1 MPVSPWNAKRAR
13 TEAADRVRAVS
24 TGVKMTRAAGFSL
37 TLAAVAGL
45 GWAGCNR
52 NGSAVDT
59 VSNADAGS
67 PNPDERIERYEID
80 LFAFGRQLGT
90 IAPCGCTTEPLGGLQ
105 YVFGYI
111 EAQSRAGSRLILEPG
126 SFLFP
131 DPDGPEAPTD
141 EAAWAQARQRA
152 ELLAK
157 QFGAIDGLV
166 AGLGPTDYASP
177 ASGAALTDLPLP
189 RALANVEDAARP
201 PGVTSYREVPL
212 GRGLTAAVTQIVD
225 PQLAEAARARSWG
238 TNFPAVTEPIAALEQ
253 LWPELERASLQVVMV
268 NGPRSLAETVAREL
282 EGVDVVV
289 IGGVFTNADQSRLG
303 GAPVQ
308 IGNAWVLEPGD
319 RAQTISHLSLSL
331 HPNQVAG
338 DGGEAPAPLSAP
350 WTLIPSKAQRQAELA
365 RLDEKLAKFAN
376 DPTADQGFIARL
388 QAQRDEIA
396 AMIEREGIPDDV
408 QVAVI
413 AEQIKVT
420 CHLPADPTA
429 KSALEAYDGVVAE
442 VNRKRFAGV
451 HAPAPAPGQP
461 SYVGVEACVDC
472 HEEAV
477 AHWKTTVHP
486 RAYETLV
493 ASNKQFDLSCVNCH
507 VTGFRQPGGSEV
519 VENQR
524 LQAVQ
529 CEQCHGPASL
539 HVEDPSTTNIRL
551 EAQISVC
558 LTCHTPEHSDTFDY
572 QAYLRDVLGEGHG
585 AQARAKLPPGPTGR
599 ELRAAGLARAGGG
612 CKK

>member
-1 MPVSPWNAKRAR
+1 MSDRMPLTVATR
-13 TEAADRVRAVS
+13 T
-24 TGVKMTRAAGFSL
+24 AGLAL
-37 TLAAVAGL
+37 TLAAITGL

-59 VSNADAGS
+59 VSNAEAGS

-105 YVFGYI
+105 YAFGYI
-111 EAQSRAGSRLILEPG
+111 EAQSLAGSRLILEPG

-141 EAAWAQARQRA
+141 EAAWAQAKQRA

-157 QFGAIDGLV
+157 RFGAIDGLV
-166 AGLGPTDYASP
+166 SGLGPTDYASP
-177 ASGAALTDLPLP
+177 SSKAAVTELPLP
-189 RALANVEDAARP
+189 RAIANVEDAARP
-201 PGVTSYREVPL
+201 PGVTSHREVSL
-212 GRGLTAAVTQIVD
+212 GHGLTAAVTQIVD
-225 PQLAEAARARSWG
+225 PQLVEAARARGWG
-238 TNFPAVTEPIAALEQ
+238 ADFPAVTEPIAALEQ
-253 LWPELERASLQVVMV
+253 LWPKLESASLQIVMV

-308 IGNAWVLEPGD
+308 IGKVWVLEPGD
-319 RAQTISHLSLSL
+319 RAQTISHLTLSL
-331 HPNQVAG
+331 HPNQVSG
-338 DGGEAPAPLSAP
+338 TPGEPNEAQGSLSSP

-388 QAQRDEIA
+388 EAQREELA
-396 AMIEREGIPDDV
+396 AMVEQAGIPDDV
-408 QVAVI
+408 QVAVL

-420 CHLPADPTA
+420 CHLPADATA
-429 KSALEAYDGVVAE
+429 KAALDGYDGVVAE
-442 VNRKRFAGV
+442 VNRKRFTGV

-461 SYVGVEACVDC
+461 GYVGIEACVDC
-472 HEEAV
+472 HQEAV
-477 AHWKTTVHP
+477 AQWKTTVHQ
-486 RAYETLV
+486 RAYDTLE
-493 ASNKQFDLSCVNCH
+493 ATNKQFDLSCVSCH

-524 LQAVQ
+524 LQDVQ
-529 CEQCHGPASL
+529 CEQCHGPGSL

-551 EAQISVC
+551 QAPITAC

-572 QAYLRDVLGEGHG
+572 QAYLLDVLGEGHG
-585 AQARAKLPPGPTGR
+585 AQARAKLPAGPTGR